1 MLKTCM
7 KAMAAT
13 ALLLMLGSTA
23 IAEDGKGTIVLES
36 FNEVDVVVE
45 NEKGEKEVKR
55 IDAAKA
61 RILPGDEIFFSV
73 RFRNTGTEPAAD
85 IVITNPVPEH
95 MILKPLTI
103 HGENASVTL
112 SIDSGKSFGLMEAL
126 FVVEEDGT
134 KRPPRPEEYTHVRW
148 SFSKEIMPGEQGSV
162 GFSAIVE

>member
-1 MLKTCM
+1 MKKTCM

-13 ALLLMLGSTA
+13 VLLLMLGSA
-23 IAEDGKGTIVLES
+23 AFAEDVKGTIVLES
-36 FNEVDVVVE
+36 MNEVDVVVE

-55 IDAAKA
+55 VDAAKA

-73 RFRNTGTEPAAD
+73 RFSNAGTEPAED

-95 MILKPLTI
+95 MILKPMTI
-103 HGENASVTL
+103 HGENASVIL
-112 SIDSGKSFGLMEAL
+112 SIDNGKSFDRQEAL

-134 KRPPRPEEYTHVRW
+134 KRPPKPEEYTHIRW

>member
-1 MLKTCM
+1 MKKTCM

-13 ALLLMLGSTA
+13 VLLLMLGSA
-23 IAEDGKGTIVLES
+23 AFAEDVKGTIVLES
-36 FNEVDVVVE
+36 MNEVDVVVE

-55 IDAAKA
+55 VDAAKA

-73 RFRNTGTEPAAD
+73 RFSNAGTEPAGD

-103 HGENASVTL
+103 HGENASVIL
-112 SIDSGKSFGLMEAL
+112 SIDNGKSFDRQEAL

-134 KRPPRPEEYTHVRW
+134 KRPPKPEEYTHVRW

>member
-1 MLKTCM
+1 MVKTRM

-13 ALLLMLGSTA
+13 ALLLMLGSA
-23 IAEDGKGTIVLES
+23 AFAEDGKGTIVLES
-36 FNEVDVVVE
+36 MSEVEVVVE

-55 IDAAKA
+55 VDAAKA
-61 RILPGDEIFFSV
+61 RILPGDEILFSV
-73 RFRNTGTEPAAD
+73 RFRNTGTEPAGD

-95 MILKPLTI
+95 MILKPMTI

-112 SIDSGKSFGLMEAL
+112 SIDNGKGFDRKEAL

-134 KRPPRPEEYTHVRW
+134 RRPPKPEEYTHVRW

>member
-1 MLKTCM
+1 MVKTFM
-7 KAMAAT
+7 KAMATT
-13 ALLLMLGSTA
+13 ALMLMLGTTA
-23 IAEDGKGTIVLES
+23 MAQDGKGTIVLES
-36 FNEVDVVVE
+36 LSEVDVVVE

-55 IDAAKA
+55 VDAARA

-73 RFRNTGTEPAAD
+73 RFSNTGTEPAGD

-112 SIDSGKSFGLMEAL
+112 SIDSGKSFDRMEAL
-126 FVVEEDGT
+126 FVVEQDGT
-134 KRPPRPEEYTHVRW
+134 KRPPKPEEYTHVRW
-148 SFSKEIMPGEQGSV
+148 SFSKEITPGEQDSV